1 MRGSLLHVLRGPR
14 FTVAVDSEPYS
25 LLLQWHL
32 GLPLV
37 AVEAAGRP
45 CPTCGGAVDPFGD
58 HSVSCGHA
66 AFGKRHLGIQMF
78 LCRALSNAR
87 VPHDREVAVTG
98 DLSRPADVLLKEW
111 SAGKDLAV
119 DLTVVHPAAV
129 SAPRPAT
136 GSAQAFLAQAA
147 RLKCQASER
156 KCAEVGVGF
165 TPMIFDTWEGS
176 MVLGGRCGR
185 QWPQSA
191 RGAGCPNP
199 SPPGWAS

>member
-1 MRGSLLHVLRGPR
+1 M
-14 FTVAVDSEPYS
+14 
-25 LLLQWHL
+25 
-32 GLPLV
+32 
-37 AVEAAGRP
+37 AGRP

-119 DLTVVHPAAV
+119 YLTVVHPAAV

-136 GSAQAFLAQAA
+136 GSAQAYLAQAA
-147 RLKCQASER
+147 RLKCQASEK

-165 TPMIFDTWEGS
+165 TPMIFDTW
-176 MVLGGRCGR
+176 GGLH
-185 QWPQSA
+185 
-191 RGAGCPNP
+191 GAGRTL
-199 SPPGWAS
+199 WAAMAAKCAGRGVPQYQPARVGILRQGLAVAVMRGMAPQLQVLRAVSADPLLW